1 MLSSRYILIEEEA
14 MAATREKFSSQLD
27 PELLLKARTMAL
39 EQGRQFQS
47 LLEDALS
54 EYFER
59 HQGQR
64 PRQHV
69 LDAFSLSLEEFDDL
83 YKQLA
88 K

>member
-1 MLSSRYILIEEEA
+1 
-14 MAATREKFSSQLD
+14 MATTREKFSSQLD
-27 PELLLKARTMAL
+27 PELLLKARTLAQ
-39 EQGRQFQS
+39 EQGRQLQS

-59 HQGQR
+59 HQDKR

-69 LDAFSLSLEEFDDL
+69 LDAYSLSLEEFDDL

>member
-1 MLSSRYILIEEEA
+1 
-14 MAATREKFSSQLD
+14 MATTREKFSSQLD
-27 PELLLKARTMAL
+27 PALLLKARSLAQ
-39 EQGRQFQS
+39 EQGRQLQS
-47 LLEDALS
+47 LPGDALS

-69 LDAFSLSLEEFDDL
+69 LDAYSLSLEEFDEL
-83 YKQLA
+83 YELLA

>member
-1 MLSSRYILIEEEA
+1 

-27 PELLLKARTMAL
+27 PELPLKARTTVH
-39 EQGRQFQS
+39 EQGRLFQS

-54 EYFER
+54 EYLEL

>member
-1 MLSSRYILIEEEA
+1 MEGEN
-14 MAATREKFSSQLD
+14 MATAREKFSSQLD
-27 PELLLKARTMAL
+27 PELLLKARTLAQ

-59 HQGQR
+59 HQDQR

-69 LDAFSLSLEEFDDL
+69 LDAYSLSLEEFDDL

>member
-1 MLSSRYILIEEEA
+1 
-14 MAATREKFSSQLD
+14 MAQ
-27 PELLLKARTMAL
+27 

-47 LLEDALS
+47 LLEDVLS

-83 YKQLA
+83 YKLLA
-88 K
+88 Q